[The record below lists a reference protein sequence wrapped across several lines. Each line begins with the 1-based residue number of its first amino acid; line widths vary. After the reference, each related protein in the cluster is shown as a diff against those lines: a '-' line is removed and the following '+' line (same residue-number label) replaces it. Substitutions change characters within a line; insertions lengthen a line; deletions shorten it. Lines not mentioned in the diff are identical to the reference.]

1 MSRRQVLVVE
11 DDAAIRRGVCDA
23 LIFAGFDVE
32 EAGTAA
38 DGAQLALSG
47 RFDLAL
53 LDVVLP
59 GGDGFSILRQ
69 IRQLHGDLPVIML
82 TARGEEP
89 DRVLGLKTGADDYVV
104 KPFGVKEL
112 LARVEAVL
120 RRSPARPK
128 PAAMVSF
135 AGGVADLAAATV
147 RHDDGS
153 AAALS
158 EKEVEV
164 LRYLAGQAGR
174 TVSRDERLAR
184 VWGLDPEGLSTRAI
198 DMQIA
203 RLREKLRD
211 DSAAPRT
218 LVTVR
223 GKGYMFV
230 AAGQ

>member
-1 MSRRQVLVVE
+1 MSRRRVLIVE

-23 LIFAGFDVE
+23 LTFAGYEVE

-59 GGDGFSILRQ
+59 GGDGFGILKQ

-89 DRVLGLKTGADDYVV
+89 DRVQGLKGGADDYVV
-104 KPFGVKEL
+104 KPFGVQEL

-128 PAAMVSF
+128 TESKVAF
-135 AGGVADLAAATV
+135 AGGVADLGAGAVAF
-147 RHDDGS
+147 DDGG

-164 LRYLAGQAGR
+164 LRYLVGQAGR
-174 TVSRDERLAR
+174 TVSREELLTR

-211 DSAAPRT
+211 DSATPRT
-218 LVTVR
+218 LVTIR

-230 AAGQ
+230 AAPS